1 MDNESSDETKPGQ
14 SLSGNG
20 GARVTAASHEAAKNR
35 KFKDLGTTRG
45 TRGVPNLTGL

>member
-1 MDNESSDETKPGQ
+1 MDNESGMKKPGQ

-35 KFKDLGTTRG
+35 KFKDLGTARG
-45 TRGVPNLTGL
+45 TRAVPNLTNL